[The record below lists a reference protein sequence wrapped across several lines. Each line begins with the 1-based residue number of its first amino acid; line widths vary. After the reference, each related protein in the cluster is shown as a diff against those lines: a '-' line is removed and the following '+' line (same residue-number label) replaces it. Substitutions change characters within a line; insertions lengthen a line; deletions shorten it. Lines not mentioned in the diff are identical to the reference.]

1 MKIRTKLIISSAIL
15 IVLLM
20 VLAGVSINNIFKLSG
35 QMDEMYQER
44 YQKMELSY
52 EARGQ
57 ANELAKEISG
67 LLMDPTPENVTRITP
82 VMEANYN
89 AASVAFDELE
99 SMVQTSNSQ
108 VSVIELQILSEIEAA
123 RTEYA
128 TFTSNLMT
136 LIQNGNVEEA
146 LALQATEGERA
157 ENVLVNK
164 TNELASYHSRLMD
177 GAFVEAIDSNQRTLI
192 VMIAVAVMGLL
203 IGVVTMLWNMRIV
216 GRGLASLSAMIRGF
230 AHGTV
235 DASSRVEN
243 LSDDEFGDVG
253 RVFNTL
259 AENLEQKSEY
269 ELRYNKQMEDDSW
282 IKTHLTQT
290 VMAIQSQTDLARM
303 SKSFIQELT
312 PVLGASYGALYI
324 REGHGTQQALR
335 LQGSYAFHDEKAWHS
350 TFLYGQGLVGQCA
363 EDRKVIELHELPSDY
378 VKVKSGTG
386 ETGASYLVLHPI
398 QYQDELLGVLE
409 IASLRP
415 LTPVE
420 TQLLEETV
428 ESLGI
433 ILNNL
438 FGRIKVE
445 ELLRESQT
453 LSEELQAQSEELLS
467 QQEELRSSNERLEDQ
482 TRQLKKSEEL
492 LQSQQEELEQ
502 SNEELLQKTHLLE
515 LQMKRTEEKHEQVE
529 KTRQTLEKQT
539 VQLALSSK
547 YKSEFLTNMSHEL
560 RTPLNSLLIL
570 SQMLM
575 DNKEGNLTSKQLE
588 FAGTIY
594 ASGNDLLKLIDEILD
609 LSKISAGKMDVVIEH
624 LPISEL
630 DLYLRRSFTQ
640 MGLQRGVLFETHLD
654 AELPEQ
660 IYTDSHRVKQI
671 LKNLLSNAFKFTQ
684 QGSVELT
691 IRPASQEETED
702 REGKMIAFEVKDTGI
717 GIPAEKQQLIFEAFQ
732 QVDGTTSRIYGGTG
746 LGLAIS
752 RELAGLLGGTISL
765 HSTEGEGS
773 TFTLYLP
780 EFLVAS
786 EAGSNELHDNVL
798 TSTALVDTISDPIA
812 DSAVQAA
819 PAKENHS
826 FEAVRLP
833 NAKIDD
839 DADNLQEGDKV
850 VLIVED
856 DIHFARVL
864 LDIARSRGFKGI
876 VAMQGDKGLSYARTY
891 KPDAILLDIQLPVL
905 DGWAVLNQLKHH
917 AETRHIPVH
926 VISVVDDI
934 QHGLAMGAIA
944 YLKKPTSKEHL
955 DQVFS
960 QIEGFLERDLK
971 RLLVVEDDP
980 TQRNSIV
987 ELIGHDDV
995 LITAVS
1001 TGREALTELKGAH
1014 YDCMVLDLG
1023 LPDISGFELL
1033 DEIRKEEG
1041 LSDLPVIVYTGR
1053 ELDKKEELR
1062 LKRYAGTII
1071 VKDVKSPERLLDETT
1086 LFLHRIEADMPEDK
1100 RNMLRKLHN
1109 MESIFEGRNI
1119 LIVDDDVRNVFA
1131 LSSVLENYRMNI
1143 SFAENGLEALQ
1154 QLEKQGDFDL
1164 VLMDIMMPEMD
1175 GYEAMREIR
1184 SMPKYDKLPIIAVT
1198 AKAMKD
1204 DRDKCI
1210 EAGASDYIAK
1220 PVNTE
1225 QLLSLMRVWLY
1236 K

>member
-1 MKIRTKLIISSAIL
+1 MKIKTKLIISSAIM
-15 IVLLM
+15 IALLLVM
-20 VLAGVSINNIFKLSG
+20 AGVGISNTVGLST
-35 QMDEMYQER
+35 QMKEMYNER
-44 YQKMELSY
+44 YVKMELAY

-57 ANELAKEISG
+57 ANELAKEISN
-67 LLMDPTPENVTRITP
+67 LLLNPTTENVSLAMP
-82 VMEANYN
+82 VVAELSDAATGAFAELKTMARGTGDVSAN
-89 AASVAFDELE
+89 
-99 SMVQTSNSQ
+99 
-108 VSVIELQILSEIEAA
+108 ELQLLTQVESAHAQYA
-123 RTEYA
+123 R
-128 TFTSNLMT
+128 FTAEL
-136 LIQNGNVEEA
+136 LGQIQNGSAAEA
-146 LALQATEGERA
+146 LALQRADGERY
-157 ENVLVNK
+157 ENELIAK
-164 TNELASYHSRLMD
+164 TNELAVYHSQ
-177 GAFVEAIDSNQRTLI
+177 FVESGFTSAIATNARALMI
-192 VMIAVAVMGLL
+192 MIAVATSGLL
-203 IGVVTMLWNMRIV
+203 LGILAMLWNMRNV
-216 GRGLASLSAMIRGF
+216 GRGLGSLSAMIRGF
-230 AHGTV
+230 AQGTV
-235 DASSRVEN
+235 DPTSRVEHLAN
-243 LSDDEFGDVG
+243 DEFGDVG

-259 AENLEQKSEY
+259 AESLEQKSEY
-269 ELRYNKQMEDDSW
+269 ELRYNKQMEEDAW
-282 IKTHLTQT
+282 VKTHLTQT
-290 VMAIQSQTDLARM
+290 VMAIQSQIDLGKM
-303 SKSFIQELT
+303 SRNFVQELAPLT
-312 PVLGASYGALYI
+312 GASYGALYI
-324 REGHGTQQALR
+324 REGQGARQTLR
-335 LQGSYAFHDEKAWHS
+335 LQGSYAFHDEEALRA
-350 TFLYGQGLVGQCA
+350 TFVIGQGLVGQCA
-363 EDRKVIELHELPSDY
+363 ADGRIIELQELPADY
-378 VKVKSGTG
+378 VKIGSGTG
-386 ETGASYLVLHPI
+386 ETQPRQLTLYPV
-398 QYQDELLGVLE
+398 QYQGELLGVLE
-409 IASLRP
+409 LASLRSF
-415 LTPVE
+415 TSVE
-420 TQLLEETV
+420 KQLLEETV

-433 ILNNL
+433 VLNNL
-438 FGRIKVE
+438 FGRMRVE

-467 QQEELRSSNERLEDQ
+467 QQEELRSSNERLEEQ

-529 KTRQTLEKQT
+529 KTRQALEKQT

-575 DNKEGNLTSKQLE
+575 DNKEGNLTPKQLE

-609 LSKISAGKMDVVIEH
+609 LSKISAGKMDIVIEH
-624 LPISEL
+624 LPIAEL
-630 DLYLRRSFTQ
+630 DLYLRRSFTPVSLQ
-640 MGLQRGVLFETHLD
+640 KGLRFETELYS
-654 AELPEQ
+654 ELPEQ

-684 QGSVELT
+684 QGAVTLT
-691 IRPASQEETED
+691 IRPASPEETNRSD
-702 REGKMIAFEVKDTGI
+702 DQMIAFEVKDSGI
-717 GIPAEKQQLIFEAFQ
+717 GIPEDKQQLIFEAFQ

-752 RELAGLLGGTISL
+752 RELAGLLGGTITLCSK
-765 HSTEGEGS
+765 EGEGS

-780 EFLVAS
+780 EFLVAAES
-786 EAGSNELHDNVL
+786 GSSELHDNVL
-798 TSTALVDTISDPIA
+798 AASALADTLEDST
-812 DSAVQAA
+812 VQAA
-819 PAKENHS
+819 PARERDS
-826 FEAVRLP
+826 VALP
-833 NAKIDD
+833 PKPSAKIED
-839 DADNLQEGDKV
+839 DAEQLQEGDKV
-850 VLIVED
+850 VLIIED
-856 DIHFARVL
+856 DVHFARVL

-891 KPDAILLDIQLPVL
+891 SPDAILLDIQLPVL

-944 YLKKPTSKEHL
+944 YLKKPASKDNLE
-955 DQVFS
+955 QVFS

-1001 TGREALTELKGAH
+1001 TGREALSELRSAH

-1033 DEIRKEEG
+1033 DAIRKEETLG
-1041 LSDLPVIVYTGR
+1041 DLPVIVYTGR
-1053 ELDKKEELR
+1053 ELDKKEELQ

-1086 LFLHRIEADMPEDK
+1086 LFLHRVEADMPEDK

-1131 LSSVLENYRMNI
+1131 LSSVLENYKMNI
-1143 SFAENGLEALQ
+1143 TFAENGVEALQ
-1154 QLEKQGDFDL
+1154 QLEKPGGFDL

-1175 GYEAMREIR
+1175 GYETMREIR
-1184 SMPKYDKLPIIAVT
+1184 SMPKYEKLPIIAIT

>member
-1 MKIRTKLIISSAIL
+1 MKIRTKLIVSSAIM
-15 IVLLM
+15 IALLL
-20 VLAGVSINNIFKLSG
+20 VLAGVAINNIVGLSG
-35 QMDEMYQER
+35 QMNEMYSDR
-44 YQKMELSY
+44 YQKMELAY

-57 ANELAKEISG
+57 INEVAKEISG
-67 LLMDPTPENVTRITP
+67 LLNAPTADNVNRAMPAIEESYRIAD
-82 VMEANYN
+82 VSFAELGEKVQHGDVQVSAME
-89 AASVAFDELE
+89 L
-99 SMVQTSNSQ
+99 QLLSQ
-108 VSVIELQILSEIEAA
+108 VEAA
-123 RTEYA
+123 RMQYSRYTEE
-128 TFTSNLMT
+128 LMT
-136 LIQNGNVEEA
+136 LIQGGRAEEA
-146 LALQATEGERA
+146 LALQALQGEA
-157 ENVLVNK
+157 YENDLIAK
-164 TNELASYHSRLMD
+164 TNELATYHSRLMD
-177 GAFVEAIDSNQRTLI
+177 SAFTHSIGTNERTLS

-203 IGVVTMLWNMRIV
+203 IGIVTMLWNMRNV
-216 GRGLASLSAMIRGF
+216 GRGLGSLSAMIRGF
-230 AHGTV
+230 AQGTV
-235 DASSRVEN
+235 DSSSRVEH
-243 LSDDEFGDVG
+243 LTDDEFGDVG

-259 AENLEQKSEY
+259 AENLEEKGAY
-269 ELRYNKQMEDDSW
+269 ELRYNKQMEDGAW
-282 IKTHLTQT
+282 IKTHLTQI
-290 VMAIQSQTDLARM
+290 VMAIQSQTDLGKM
-303 SKSFIQELT
+303 SRGFIQELAPLT
-312 PVLGASYGALYI
+312 EASYGALYI
-324 REGHGTQQALR
+324 REGYGTQQALR
-335 LQGSYAFHDEKAWHS
+335 LQGTYAFPDEAALHT

-363 EDRKVIELHELPSDY
+363 ETRKVIELQDLPADY
-378 VKVKSGTG
+378 IKVQSGTG
-386 ETGASYLVLHPI
+386 ETDPKHLVLYPI

-409 IASLRP
+409 LASLRP
-415 LTPVE
+415 FTDVE
-420 TQLLEETV
+420 KQLLDETV
-428 ESLGI
+428 ESMGV

-438 FGRIKVE
+438 FGRIRVE

-515 LQMKRTEEKHEQVE
+515 LQMKQTEEKHEQVE
-529 KTRQTLEKQT
+529 KTRLALEKQT

-575 DNKEGNLTSKQLE
+575 DNKEGNLTPKQLE
-588 FAGTIY
+588 FASTIF

-630 DLYLRRSFTQ
+630 DLYLRRSFTPV
-640 MGLQRGVLFETHLD
+640 GLQKGLQFETRLD
-654 AELPEQ
+654 PGLPDQ
-660 IYTDSHRVKQI
+660 VYTDSHRVKQI

-691 IRPASQEETED
+691 IRKAAPEETDLPDGE
-702 REGKMIAFEVKDTGI
+702 MIAFEVKDTGI
-717 GIPAEKQQLIFEAFQ
+717 GIPEDKQQLIFEAFQ

-752 RELAGLLGGTISL
+752 RELAGLLGGTITLQSK
-765 HSTEGEGS
+765 EGEGS

-780 EFLVAS
+780 EFLVAT
-786 EAGSNELHDNVL
+786 EQGSSELHDNVL
-798 TSTALVDTISDPIA
+798 AASALADTLSDP
-812 DSAVQAA
+812 AVEAA
-819 PAKENHS
+819 PAKEAASSSSNRQS
-826 FEAVRLP
+826 A
-833 NAKIDD
+833 AKIDD
-839 DADNLQEGDKV
+839 DAEQIQDGDKV
-850 VLIVED
+850 VLIIED
-856 DIHFARVL
+856 DVHFARVL
-864 LDIARSRGFKGI
+864 LEIARSRGFKGI

-955 DQVFS
+955 EQVFS
-960 QIEGFLERDLK
+960 QIEGFLERNLK

-1001 TGREALTELKGAH
+1001 TGREALAELKNAH

-1033 DEIRKEEG
+1033 DAIRQEDG
-1041 LSDLPVIVYTGR
+1041 LGDLPVIVYTGR

-1086 LFLHRIEADMPEDK
+1086 LFLHRVEADMPEDK
-1100 RNMLRKLHN
+1100 RRMLRKLHN

-1131 LSSVLENYRMNI
+1131 LSSVLENYKMNI
-1143 SFAENGLEALQ
+1143 TFAENGLEALQ
-1154 QLEKQGDFDL
+1154 QLEKHNDFDL

-1184 SMPKYDKLPIIAVT
+1184 SMPKFDKLPIIAIT